1 MDIVEFV
8 EQVVEF
14 QLTDFQKEFVRKI
27 YEAKK
32 NGKTI
37 LYVPPRGCQNF
48 NFELLQAV
56 VIMAMEIMEVA
67 QERGLLKS
75 E

>member
-8 EQVVEF
+8 EKVCEF
-14 QLTDFQKEFVRKI
+14 QLTDLQKEFVRKI

-37 LYVPPRGCQNF
+37 WYVPPRGCQKF

-56 VIMAMEIMEVA
+56 VIMAIA
-67 QERGLLKS
+67 QERGLLKN
-75 E
+75 ERK

>member
-8 EQVVEF
+8 EKVCEL
-14 QLTDFQKEFVRKI
+14 QLTDLQKEFVRKI
-27 YEAKK
+27 YEVTK
-32 NGKTI
+32 NGETI
-37 LYVPPRGCQNF
+37 LYVPPRGCQKF
-48 NFELLQAV
+48 NFELLRAV
-56 VIMAMEIMEVA
+56 VIITIA

>member
-8 EQVVEF
+8 EKVCEF
-14 QLTDFQKEFVRKI
+14 QLTDLQKEFVRKI
-27 YEAKK
+27 YEAMK
-32 NGKTI
+32 NGETI
-37 LYVPPRGCQNF
+37 LYVPPRGCQKF
-48 NFELLQAV
+48 NFELLRAV
-56 VIMAMEIMEVA
+56 VIIAVA

>member
-8 EQVVEF
+8 EKVCEF
-14 QLTDFQKEFVRKI
+14 QLTDLQKEFVHKV
-27 YEAKK
+27 YDATK
-32 NGKTI
+32 NGETI
-37 LYVPPRGCQNF
+37 LYVPPRGCQKF
-48 NFELLQAV
+48 NFELLQMV
-56 VIMAMEIMEVA
+56 VMAIA